1 MQLMALR
8 KKAEGSAPPER
19 KPGRR
24 LTVRRGAALLL
35 VLALAAGAALGGK
48 ALFFSGEEQTP
59 LTEQTTYGSL
69 STTLSGTGTTMPADS
84 VTYTTASEAEITG
97 VYVSAG
103 DTVEVG
109 DLLYTQDDSEL
120 DDQIEEYQDQITEQ
134 ENQLDDYQEQ
144 LAQLQEE
151 IAALTVTAPFAGRI
165 TDVAVDVGDNVAA
178 GTKLATLVDDS
189 QMCLTQYFSYAYE
202 DQVYVGMKAG
212 VSVASLMLNQEG
224 TVTDIQMVDRVT
236 AEGTH
241 CFAVTVTLD
250 NPGAFTEGMT
260 GAGYLVA
267 DSGEKLYPSVE
278 GELEYRRSQD
288 LTAEVGGEVTGI
300 GAVDY
305 EQVSAGAVLV
315 QLDGADYQ
323 KQVESVNKQITQT
336 QEKIV
341 QLQEKIAE
349 AEEKRSDYAVTAE
362 LAGKIIMV
370 NVREGESPREA
381 GQTAVVLYNLDSM
394 TITANIDELDI
405 DGIAMGME
413 VDITQSGAESDTHYT
428 GTVTEISY
436 EATNSNGVAYFPITI
451 TIPSGG
457 ALSAGVNV
465 SYSITVGDESEG
477 VLAPIAALKSTSQGT
492 CLFVKADAAPDN
504 AVELED
510 GVEMEQAKK
519 ADLVGAY
526 SAHME
531 RLIKEEV
538 QADGVVPDGFYA
550 VPVETGVS
558 NSQYVRILSGVE
570 EGVEVFTRYQQTAPS
585 GGDTT
590 SQGQSEEQSGFPG
603 GGEMP
608 DFSGGEM
615 PDFGGGMPGGMGG
628 GMPGGGPMG

>member
-1 MQLMALR
+1 MQLTALR

-35 VLALAAGAALGGK
+35 VLALAVGAALGGK

-341 QLQEKIAE
+341 QLQEKSAE
-349 AEEKRSDYAVTAE
+349 TEEKRSDYAVTAE

-457 ALSAGVNV
+457 ALSAGVHV

-510 GVEMEQAKK
+510 GV
-519 ADLVGAY
+519 
-526 SAHME
+526 
-531 RLIKEEV
+531 
-538 QADGVVPDGFYA
+538 VPDGFYA

-570 EGVEVFTRYQQTAPS
+570 EGVEVFTRYQQAAPS

-590 SQGQSEEQSGFPG
+590 SQGVCGHHRHLRLRQVHDDEHSGLPGRAYPGGVSPGRHPHPGAHPEGAVPDPLPADCVHFPG
-603 GGEMP
+603 L
-608 DFSGGEM
+608 
-615 PDFGGGMPGGMGG
+615 
-628 GMPGGGPMG
+628 

>member
-48 ALFFSGEEQTP
+48 ALFFDGEEQTP

-165 TDVAVDVGDNVAA
+165 IDVAVDMGDNVAA

-300 GAVDY
+300 GAADY

-323 KQVESVNKQITQT
+323 KQVESVNKQIAQT

-341 QLQEKIAE
+341 QLQEKSAE

-510 GVEMEQAKK
+510 
-519 ADLVGAY
+519 
-526 SAHME
+526 
-531 RLIKEEV
+531 R
-538 QADGVVPDGFYA
+538 VVPDGFYA

-590 SQGQSEEQSGFPG
+590 SQGQSDEQSGFPG
-603 GGEMP
+603 
-608 DFSGGEM
+608 GGEM

>member
-48 ALFFSGEEQTP
+48 ALFFDGEEQTP

-109 DLLYTQDDSEL
+109 ELLYTQDDSEL

-165 TDVAVDVGDNVAA
+165 IDVAVDMGDNVAA

-212 VSVASLMLNQEG
+212 VSVASLMLNQEEI
-224 TVTDIQMVDRVT
+224 VTDIQMVDRVT

-323 KQVESVNKQITQT
+323 KQVESVNKQIAQT

-341 QLQEKIAE
+341 QLQEKSAE

-510 GVEMEQAKK
+510 
-519 ADLVGAY
+519 
-526 SAHME
+526 
-531 RLIKEEV
+531 R
-538 QADGVVPDGFYA
+538 VVPDGFYA

-608 DFSGGEM
+608 DF
-615 PDFGGGMPGGMGG
+615 GG

>member
-1 MQLMALR
+1 MQLTALR

-35 VLALAAGAALGGK
+35 VLALAVGAALGGK

-341 QLQEKIAE
+341 QLQEKSAE

-510 GVEMEQAKK
+510 GV
-519 ADLVGAY
+519 
-526 SAHME
+526 
-531 RLIKEEV
+531 
-538 QADGVVPDGFYA
+538 VPDGFYA

-590 SQGQSEEQSGFPG
+590 SQGQSDEQSGFPG

-608 DFSGGEM
+608 DF
-615 PDFGGGMPGGMGG
+615 GG

>member
-151 IAALTVTAPFAGRI
+151 IAALTVTAPFAGGI

-510 GVEMEQAKK
+510 GV
-519 ADLVGAY
+519 
-526 SAHME
+526 
-531 RLIKEEV
+531 
-538 QADGVVPDGFYA
+538 VPDGFYA
-550 VPVETGVS
+550 VPVETGGS

-590 SQGQSEEQSGFPG
+590 SQGQSEQSGFPG
-603 GGEMP
+603 
-608 DFSGGEM
+608 GGEM
-615 PDFGGGMPGGMGG
+615 PDFGGGMPGG
-628 GMPGGGPMG
+628 GPMG

>member
-1 MQLMALR
+1 MQLTALR

-84 VTYTTASEAEITG
+84 VTYTTASETEITG

-109 DLLYTQDDSEL
+109 ELLYTQDDSEL

-151 IAALTVTAPFAGRI
+151 IAALTVKAPFAGRI
-165 TDVAVDVGDNVAA
+165 TDVAVDMGDNMAA

-202 DQVYVGMKAG
+202 DQVYVGMKVG

-341 QLQEKIAE
+341 QLQEKSAE

-510 GVEMEQAKK
+510 GV
-519 ADLVGAY
+519 
-526 SAHME
+526 
-531 RLIKEEV
+531 
-538 QADGVVPDGFYA
+538 VPDGFYA

-558 NSQYVRILSGVE
+558 NSRYVRILSGVE

-608 DFSGGEM
+608 DF
-615 PDFGGGMPGGMGG
+615 GGGMPGGMGG

>member
-510 GVEMEQAKK
+510 GV
-519 ADLVGAY
+519 
-526 SAHME
+526 
-531 RLIKEEV
+531 
-538 QADGVVPDGFYA
+538 VPDGFYA

-608 DFSGGEM
+608 DF
-615 PDFGGGMPGGMGG
+615 GG

>member
-1 MQLMALR
+1 MQLTALR

-84 VTYTTASEAEITG
+84 VTYTTASETEITG

-109 DLLYTQDDSEL
+109 ELLYTQDDSEL

-510 GVEMEQAKK
+510 GV
-519 ADLVGAY
+519 
-526 SAHME
+526 
-531 RLIKEEV
+531 
-538 QADGVVPDGFYA
+538 VPDGFYA

-558 NSQYVRILSGVE
+558 NSRYVRILSGVE

-608 DFSGGEM
+608 DF
-615 PDFGGGMPGGMGG
+615 GGGMPGGMGG

>member
-1 MQLMALR
+1 MQLTALR

-109 DLLYTQDDSEL
+109 ELLYTQDDSEL

-510 GVEMEQAKK
+510 GV
-519 ADLVGAY
+519 
-526 SAHME
+526 
-531 RLIKEEV
+531 
-538 QADGVVPDGFYA
+538 VPDGFYA

-558 NSQYVRILSGVE
+558 NSRYVRILSGVE

-608 DFSGGEM
+608 DF
-615 PDFGGGMPGGMGG
+615 GGGMPGGMGG

>member
-1 MQLMALR
+1 M
-8 KKAEGSAPPER
+8 
-19 KPGRR
+19 
-24 LTVRRGAALLL
+24 
-35 VLALAAGAALGGK
+35 
-48 ALFFSGEEQTP
+48 
-59 LTEQTTYGSL
+59 
-69 STTLSGTGTTMPADS
+69 
-84 VTYTTASEAEITG
+84 
-97 VYVSAG
+97 
-103 DTVEVG
+103 
-109 DLLYTQDDSEL
+109 
-120 DDQIEEYQDQITEQ
+120 
-134 ENQLDDYQEQ
+134 
-144 LAQLQEE
+144 
-151 IAALTVTAPFAGRI
+151 
-165 TDVAVDVGDNVAA
+165 
-178 GTKLATLVDDS
+178 
-189 QMCLTQYFSYAYE
+189 
-202 DQVYVGMKAG
+202 
-212 VSVASLMLNQEG
+212 
-224 TVTDIQMVDRVT
+224 
-236 AEGTH
+236 
-241 CFAVTVTLD
+241 
-250 NPGAFTEGMT
+250 
-260 GAGYLVA
+260 
-267 DSGEKLYPSVE
+267 
-278 GELEYRRSQD
+278 
-288 LTAEVGGEVTGI
+288 TGI

-510 GVEMEQAKK
+510 GV
-519 ADLVGAY
+519 
-526 SAHME
+526 
-531 RLIKEEV
+531 
-538 QADGVVPDGFYA
+538 VPDGFYA

>member
-1 MQLMALR
+1 MQLTALR

-84 VTYTTASEAEITG
+84 VTYTTASETEITG

-109 DLLYTQDDSEL
+109 ELLYTQDDSEL

-151 IAALTVTAPFAGRI
+151 IAALTVKAPFAGRI
-165 TDVAVDVGDNVAA
+165 TDVAVDMGDNMAA

-267 DSGEKLYPSVE
+267 DSGEKLYPSVD

-341 QLQEKIAE
+341 QLQEKSAE

-510 GVEMEQAKK
+510 GV
-519 ADLVGAY
+519 
-526 SAHME
+526 
-531 RLIKEEV
+531 
-538 QADGVVPDGFYA
+538 VPDGFYA

-558 NSQYVRILSGVE
+558 NSRYVRILSGVE

-608 DFSGGEM
+608 DF
-615 PDFGGGMPGGMGG
+615 GGGMPGGMGG

>member
-510 GVEMEQAKK
+510 GV
-519 ADLVGAY
+519 
-526 SAHME
+526 
-531 RLIKEEV
+531 
-538 QADGVVPDGFYA
+538 VPDGFYA

-570 EGVEVFTRYQQTAPS
+570 EGVEVFTRYQQAAPS

-608 DFSGGEM
+608 DF
-615 PDFGGGMPGGMGG
+615 GG

>member
-1 MQLMALR
+1 MQLTALR

-35 VLALAAGAALGGK
+35 VLALAVGAALGGK

-323 KQVESVNKQITQT
+323 KQVESVNKQITQ
-336 QEKIV
+336 
-341 QLQEKIAE
+341 LQEKSAE

-510 GVEMEQAKK
+510 GV
-519 ADLVGAY
+519 
-526 SAHME
+526 
-531 RLIKEEV
+531 
-538 QADGVVPDGFYA
+538 VPDGFYA

-608 DFSGGEM
+608 DF
-615 PDFGGGMPGGMGG
+615 GGGMPGGMGG

>member
-1 MQLMALR
+1 MQLTALR

-109 DLLYTQDDSEL
+109 ELLYTQDDSEL

-267 DSGEKLYPSVE
+267 DSGEKLYPSVD

-341 QLQEKIAE
+341 QLQEKSAE

-510 GVEMEQAKK
+510 GV
-519 ADLVGAY
+519 
-526 SAHME
+526 
-531 RLIKEEV
+531 
-538 QADGVVPDGFYA
+538 VPDGFYA

-558 NSQYVRILSGVE
+558 NSRYVRILSGVE

-608 DFSGGEM
+608 DF
-615 PDFGGGMPGGMGG
+615 GGGMPGGMGG

>member
-1 MQLMALR
+1 MQLTALR

-35 VLALAAGAALGGK
+35 VLALAVGAALGGK

-341 QLQEKIAE
+341 QLQEKSAE
-349 AEEKRSDYAVTAE
+349 TEEKRSDYAVTAE

-510 GVEMEQAKK
+510 GV
-519 ADLVGAY
+519 
-526 SAHME
+526 
-531 RLIKEEV
+531 
-538 QADGVVPDGFYA
+538 VPDGFYA
-550 VPVETGVS
+550 VPVETGGS

-570 EGVEVFTRYQQTAPS
+570 EGVEVFTRYQQAAPN

-590 SQGQSEEQSGFPG
+590 SQGEEPSDFPG

>member
-69 STTLSGTGTTMPADS
+69 SATLSGTGTTMPADS

-510 GVEMEQAKK
+510 GV
-519 ADLVGAY
+519 
-526 SAHME
+526 
-531 RLIKEEV
+531 
-538 QADGVVPDGFYA
+538 VPDGFYA

-608 DFSGGEM
+608 DFGGGM
-615 PDFGGGMPGGMGG
+615 PGGMGGGMPGGMGG

>member
-1 MQLMALR
+1 MQLTALR

-109 DLLYTQDDSEL
+109 ELLYTQDDSEL

-151 IAALTVTAPFAGRI
+151 IAALTVKAPFAGRI
-165 TDVAVDVGDNVAA
+165 TDVAVDMGDNMAA

-267 DSGEKLYPSVE
+267 DSGEKLYPSVD

-341 QLQEKIAE
+341 QLQEKSAE
-349 AEEKRSDYAVTAE
+349 TEEKRSDYAVTAE

-510 GVEMEQAKK
+510 GV
-519 ADLVGAY
+519 
-526 SAHME
+526 
-531 RLIKEEV
+531 
-538 QADGVVPDGFYA
+538 VPDGFYA

-558 NSQYVRILSGVE
+558 NSRYVRILSGVE
-570 EGVEVFTRYQQTAPS
+570 EGVEVFTRYQQTVPS

-608 DFSGGEM
+608 DF
-615 PDFGGGMPGGMGG
+615 GGGMPGGMGG

>member
-305 EQVSAGAVLV
+305 EQVSAVAVLV

-323 KQVESVNKQITQT
+323 KQV
-336 QEKIV
+336 
-341 QLQEKIAE
+341 E

-510 GVEMEQAKK
+510 GV
-519 ADLVGAY
+519 
-526 SAHME
+526 
-531 RLIKEEV
+531 
-538 QADGVVPDGFYA
+538 VPDGFYA

-608 DFSGGEM
+608 DF
-615 PDFGGGMPGGMGG
+615 GGGMPGGMGG

>member
-1 MQLMALR
+1 MQLTALR

-151 IAALTVTAPFAGRI
+151 IAALTVKAPFAGRI
-165 TDVAVDVGDNVAA
+165 TDVAVDMGDNMAA

-341 QLQEKIAE
+341 QLQEKSAE
-349 AEEKRSDYAVTAE
+349 TEEKRSDYAVTAE

-510 GVEMEQAKK
+510 GV
-519 ADLVGAY
+519 
-526 SAHME
+526 
-531 RLIKEEV
+531 
-538 QADGVVPDGFYA
+538 VPDGFYA

-558 NSQYVRILSGVE
+558 NSRYVRILSGVE

-608 DFSGGEM
+608 DF
-615 PDFGGGMPGGMGG
+615 GGGMPGGMGG

>member
-1 MQLMALR
+1 MQLTALR

-144 LAQLQEE
+144 LARLQEE
-151 IAALTVTAPFAGRI
+151 IAALTVKAPFAGRI

-288 LTAEVGGEVTGI
+288 LTAEVAGEVTVI

-305 EQVSAGAVLV
+305 EQVSAGAVHV
-315 QLDGADYQ
+315 QLEGADNQ

-341 QLQEKIAE
+341 QLQEKSAE

-510 GVEMEQAKK
+510 GV
-519 ADLVGAY
+519 
-526 SAHME
+526 
-531 RLIKEEV
+531 
-538 QADGVVPDGFYA
+538 VPDGFYA

-608 DFSGGEM
+608 DF
-615 PDFGGGMPGGMGG
+615 GGGMPGGMGG

>member
-109 DLLYTQDDSEL
+109 ELLYTQDDSEL

-151 IAALTVTAPFAGRI
+151 IAALTVKAPFAGRI
-165 TDVAVDVGDNVAA
+165 TDVAVDMGDNVAA

-224 TVTDIQMVDRVT
+224 IVTDIQMVDRVT

-241 CFAVTVTLD
+241 CFAVTLD

-323 KQVESVNKQITQT
+323 KQVESVNKQIAQT

-341 QLQEKIAE
+341 QLQEKSAE

-510 GVEMEQAKK
+510 GV
-519 ADLVGAY
+519 
-526 SAHME
+526 
-531 RLIKEEV
+531 
-538 QADGVVPDGFYA
+538 VPDGFYA

-608 DFSGGEM
+608 DF
-615 PDFGGGMPGGMGG
+615 GGGMPGGMGG

>member
-1 MQLMALR
+1 MQLTALR

-19 KPGRR
+19 KPGRG

-35 VLALAAGAALGGK
+35 VLALAVGAALGGK

-341 QLQEKIAE
+341 QLQEKSAE
-349 AEEKRSDYAVTAE
+349 TEEKRSDYAVTAE

-510 GVEMEQAKK
+510 GV
-519 ADLVGAY
+519 
-526 SAHME
+526 
-531 RLIKEEV
+531 
-538 QADGVVPDGFYA
+538 VPDGFYA

-570 EGVEVFTRYQQTAPS
+570 EGVEVFTRYQQAAPN
-585 GGDTT
+585 GGDTRERSRPT
-590 SQGQSEEQSGFPG
+590 SRAAGKCRTSAEERCRISAAECLAAWAAGCPAAALWAEKG
-603 GGEMP
+603 
-608 DFSGGEM
+608 DSV
-615 PDFGGGMPGGMGG
+615 
-628 GMPGGGPMG
+628 

>member
-1 MQLMALR
+1 MQLTALR

-35 VLALAAGAALGGK
+35 VLALAVGAALGGK

-178 GTKLATLVDDS
+178 GTKLATLVDAS

-341 QLQEKIAE
+341 QLQEKSAE
-349 AEEKRSDYAVTAE
+349 TEEKRSDYAVTAE

-510 GVEMEQAKK
+510 GV
-519 ADLVGAY
+519 
-526 SAHME
+526 
-531 RLIKEEV
+531 
-538 QADGVVPDGFYA
+538 VPDGFYA

-570 EGVEVFTRYQQTAPS
+570 EGVEVFTRYQPGRGAVRLPGRRGNAGLQRRRDA
-585 GGDTT
+585 
-590 SQGQSEEQSGFPG
+590 GFRRRNAWRHGRRDARRRPYG
-603 GGEMP
+603 LRRGILYEP
-608 DFSGGEM
+608 DSIEGRL
-615 PDFGGGMPGGMGG
+615 
-628 GMPGGGPMG
+628 

>member
-24 LTVRRGAALLL
+24 RTVRRGAALLL

-84 VTYTTASEAEITG
+84 VTYTTASETEITG

-109 DLLYTQDDSEL
+109 ELLYTQDDSEL

-202 DQVYVGMKAG
+202 DQVYVGMKVG

-341 QLQEKIAE
+341 QLQEKSAE
-349 AEEKRSDYAVTAE
+349 TEEKRSDYAVTAE

-477 VLAPIAALKSTSQGT
+477 VLAPSRPSRAPAREPASSSRRTRRRTTRWSWRTAWCPTGSMPCRWKPGCPTASMCASSPAWRRGWRYSLATSRRPRTAGIPPARERSRPTSRAAGKCRTSAAERCRISAAECLAAWAAGCPAAALWAEK
-492 CLFVKADAAPDN
+492 
-504 AVELED
+504 
-510 GVEMEQAKK
+510 
-519 ADLVGAY
+519 
-526 SAHME
+526 
-531 RLIKEEV
+531 
-538 QADGVVPDGFYA
+538 
-550 VPVETGVS
+550 
-558 NSQYVRILSGVE
+558 
-570 EGVEVFTRYQQTAPS
+570 
-585 GGDTT
+585 GD
-590 SQGQSEEQSGFPG
+590 SV
-603 GGEMP
+603 
-608 DFSGGEM
+608 
-615 PDFGGGMPGGMGG
+615 
-628 GMPGGGPMG
+628 

>member
-1 MQLMALR
+1 MQLTALR

-109 DLLYTQDDSEL
+109 ELLYTQDDSEL

-151 IAALTVTAPFAGRI
+151 IAALTVKAPFAGRI
-165 TDVAVDVGDNVAA
+165 IDVAVDMGDNVAA

-224 TVTDIQMVDRVT
+224 IVTDIQMVDRVT

-300 GAVDY
+300 GAADY

-323 KQVESVNKQITQT
+323 KQVESVNKQIAQT
-336 QEKIV
+336 REKIA

-349 AEEKRSDYAVTAE
+349 TEEKRSDYAVTAE

-510 GVEMEQAKK
+510 GV
-519 ADLVGAY
+519 
-526 SAHME
+526 
-531 RLIKEEV
+531 
-538 QADGVVPDGFYA
+538 VPDGFYA

-590 SQGQSEEQSGFPG
+590 SQGQSDEQSGFPG
-603 GGEMP
+603 
-608 DFSGGEM
+608 GGEM

>member
-24 LTVRRGAALLL
+24 RTVRRGAALLL

-84 VTYTTASEAEITG
+84 VTYTTASETEITG

-109 DLLYTQDDSEL
+109 ELLYTQDDSEL

-202 DQVYVGMKAG
+202 DQVYVGMKVG

-341 QLQEKIAE
+341 QLQEKSAE
-349 AEEKRSDYAVTAE
+349 TEEKRSDYAVTAE

-477 VLAPIAALKSTSQGT
+477 VLAPSRPSRAPAREPASSSRRTRRRTTRWSWRTAWCPTGSMPCRWKPGCPTASMCASSPAWRRGWRYSPATSRRPRTAGIPPARERSRPTSRAAGKCRTSAAERCRISAAECLAAWAAGCPAAALWAEK
-492 CLFVKADAAPDN
+492 
-504 AVELED
+504 
-510 GVEMEQAKK
+510 
-519 ADLVGAY
+519 
-526 SAHME
+526 
-531 RLIKEEV
+531 
-538 QADGVVPDGFYA
+538 
-550 VPVETGVS
+550 
-558 NSQYVRILSGVE
+558 
-570 EGVEVFTRYQQTAPS
+570 
-585 GGDTT
+585 GD
-590 SQGQSEEQSGFPG
+590 SV
-603 GGEMP
+603 
-608 DFSGGEM
+608 
-615 PDFGGGMPGGMGG
+615 
-628 GMPGGGPMG
+628 

>member
-8 KKAEGSAPPER
+8 KKAEGSAPRER

-151 IAALTVTAPFAGRI
+151 IAALTVTAPFVGRI

-300 GAVDY
+300 GAADY

-341 QLQEKIAE
+341 QLQEKSAE

-510 GVEMEQAKK
+510 
-519 ADLVGAY
+519 
-526 SAHME
+526 
-531 RLIKEEV
+531 R
-538 QADGVVPDGFYA
+538 VVPDGFYA

-590 SQGQSEEQSGFPG
+590 SQGQSDEQSGFPG

-608 DFSGGEM
+608 DF
-615 PDFGGGMPGGMGG
+615 GG

>member
-1 MQLMALR
+1 MQLTALR

-35 VLALAAGAALGGK
+35 VLALAVGAALGGK

-109 DLLYTQDDSEL
+109 ELLYTQDDSEL

-341 QLQEKIAE
+341 QLQEKSAE
-349 AEEKRSDYAVTAE
+349 TEEKRSDYAVTAE

-510 GVEMEQAKK
+510 GV
-519 ADLVGAY
+519 
-526 SAHME
+526 
-531 RLIKEEV
+531 
-538 QADGVVPDGFYA
+538 VPDGFYA

-558 NSQYVRILSGVE
+558 NSRYVRILSGVE

-608 DFSGGEM
+608 DF
-615 PDFGGGMPGGMGG
+615 GGGMPGGMGG